1 MKKLVLN
8 ISDSDYE
15 KLKFEAIHERK
26 GIAQLIKERVWFKP
40 FHPEVIEAYENYMEQ
55 EIERILNE

>member
-15 KLKFEAIHERK
+15 KLKFEAIFERK
-26 GIAQLIKERVWFKP
+26 GISELIKERVWFKP
-40 FHPEVIEAYENYMEQ
+40 FHPEVIEAFETYMTQ
-55 EIERILNE
+55 ELQRILNE

>member
-15 KLKFEAIHERK
+15 KLKFEAIFEK
-26 GIAQLIKERVWFKP
+26 KDIQQLIKERIWNKE
-40 FHPEVIEAYENYMEQ
+40 FHPEVMEAYDNYMSQ
-55 EIERILNE
+55 ELERLLNE

>member
-15 KLKFEAIHERK
+15 KLKFEAIFERK
-26 GIAQLIKERVWFKP
+26 DLRQLIKERLWNKE
-40 FHPEVIEAYENYMEQ
+40 FHPEVMEAYDNYMSQ
-55 EIERILNE
+55 ELERILNE

>member
-15 KLKFEAIHERK
+15 KLKFEAIFERK
-26 GIAQLIKERVWFKP
+26 DLRQLIKERLWHKE
-40 FHPEVIEAYENYMEQ
+40 FHPEVMEAYDNYMSQ
-55 EIERILNE
+55 ELERLLNE